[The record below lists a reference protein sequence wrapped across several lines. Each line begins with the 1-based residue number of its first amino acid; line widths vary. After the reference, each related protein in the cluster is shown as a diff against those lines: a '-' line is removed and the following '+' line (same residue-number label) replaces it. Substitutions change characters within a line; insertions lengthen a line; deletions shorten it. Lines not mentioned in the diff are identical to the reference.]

1 MCGKAAWI
9 CTGRVRQAGDW
20 RTGTGTLIMKTVGP
34 QSKGVEQEVLVVMAE
49 VVLDCELVANDV

>member
-1 MCGKAAWI
+1 
-9 CTGRVRQAGDW
+9 
-20 RTGTGTLIMKTVGP
+20 MKTVGP